1 MYWRSVKWHTLR
13 GAGSDGDFRLD
24 FDPRVRLEFHGS
36 KISSDGGLLLYR
48 ELDEALGLFDQ
59 TVRFLRDTRKG
70 KNGIHT
76 LMGLLRQSV
85 FGRLAGYEDVNDAQR
100 LARDP
105 VMRQIIGGRAVD
117 GQAASSS
124 QMGRFETEVLAT
136 AANRDA
142 LADMPGQWIDAVHER
157 QGLNYITLDMDSS
170 VSPTHGDQEGT
181 AWNGHFGCNCYHPL
195 FIFNQFGHLERCALR
210 KGNVHSADDWKALL
224 TPVIA
229 RYAERDIMR
238 FFRGDAAFAIPELYE
253 TLESEGYFYA
263 IRLKRNPLLDKK
275 IGHRLTRPVG
285 RPSKT
290 KVKRFYETFEYQA
303 ASWSKP
309 RQVVAKIEWHPGE
322 LFAKVGYIVTNLPF
336 APKELFRFYNQ
347 RGSAEQHIKEGK
359 NAITWTRLSCKRFC
373 DNEVRLQLH
382 ALAYN
387 LGVFLQGVD
396 LPEEIADWSLTSIQS
411 RLIKIGARVVRHAR
425 KITFQ
430 LAEVAVSGAIF
441 GQIINAIRN
450 IKPPPR
456 PA

>member
-1 MYWRSVKWHTLR
+1 MAHPV
-13 GAGSDGDFRLD
+13 GAGSEGDFRLG

-36 KISSDGGLLLYR
+36 KISSDGGLLIYR
-48 ELDEALGLFDQ
+48 ELDEALGLFDK
-59 TVRFLRDTRKG
+59 TVRFLQDTRLG
-70 KNGIHT
+70 KNGVHT

-85 FGRLAGYEDVNDAQR
+85 FGRLAGYEDVNDAER
-100 LARDP
+100 LACDP

-117 GQAASSS
+117 AQAASSS
-124 QMGRFETEVLAT
+124 QMGRFETEMLAIT
-136 AANRDA
+136 HNRNA
-142 LADMPGQWIDAVHER
+142 LADMPGQWIDAVHDR
-157 QGLNYITLDMDSS
+157 QELSYITLDMDSS
-170 VSPTHGDQEGT
+170 VSPTHGAQEGT

-210 KGNVHSADDWKALL
+210 NGNVHSADDWKALL
-224 TPVIA
+224 APVIA

-253 TLESEGYFYA
+253 TLEAAGYFYA
-263 IRLKRNPLLDKK
+263 IRLKKNAVLEEK

-303 ASWSKP
+303 ASWGKP

-322 LFAKVGYIVTNLPF
+322 LFPRLGFIVTNIPF

-347 RGSAEQHIKEGK
+347 RGTAEQHIKEGK

-396 LPEEIADWSLTSIQS
+396 LPEEIAYCSLSSIQS

-430 LAEVAVSGAIF
+430 LAEVTVSGKLF
-441 GQIINAIRN
+441 EQIISAIRN

>member
-1 MYWRSVKWHTLR
+1 MAHPM
-13 GAGSDGDFRLD
+13 GAGSESDFRLG
-24 FDPRVRLEFHGS
+24 FDTRVRLEFHGS
-36 KISSDGGLLLYR
+36 KISSDGGLLIYR
-48 ELDEALGLFDQ
+48 ELDEALGLFDK
-59 TVRFLRDTRKG
+59 TVRFLRDTRLG
-70 KNGIHT
+70 KNGVHT
-76 LMGLLRQSV
+76 LIGLLRQSV
-85 FGRLAGYEDVNDAQR
+85 FGRLAGYEDVNDAAR

-142 LADMPGQWIDAVHER
+142 LADMPGQWIDAVHDR

-170 VSPTHGDQEGT
+170 VSPTHGAQEGT

-195 FIFNQFGHLERCALR
+195 FIFNQLGHLERCALR

-224 TPVIA
+224 APVIA

-253 TLESEGYFYA
+253 TLEAEGYHYA
-263 IRLKRNPLLDKK
+263 IRLKKNPVLDKK
-275 IGHRLTRPVG
+275 ISHRLTRPVG
-285 RPSKT
+285 RPPKT
-290 KVKRFYETFEYQA
+290 KIKRFYETFEYQA

-309 RQVVAKIEWHPGE
+309 RWVVAKIEWHPGE
-322 LFAKVGYIVTNLPF
+322 LFAKTGFLVTNLPF
-336 APKELFRFYNQ
+336 APNELFRFYNQ
-347 RGSAEQHIKEGK
+347 RGTAEQHIKEGK

-411 RLIKIGARVVRHAR
+411 RLNKIGARVLRHPR

-430 LAEVAVSGAIF
+430 LAEVAVSGPLF
-441 GQIINAIRN
+441 GQIITAIRN